1 MTNSSTDLLHGFDQR
16 EQITPNKLIE
26 TNNNMSD
33 RRRSRLTLP
42 AEYVSEKPV
51 FNRPKASTLQTKNL
65 QQVRAV
71 YGSNSL
77 VNAVMAESG
86 LSGNTTTNNQ
96 QLLRNNSS
104 TLAISNHSGSAIK
117 ATKAMTHRPSG
128 ARKNRLPIVSA
139 GAPKKFQKSAS
150 KKRIIVY

>member
-1 MTNSSTDLLHGFDQR
+1 MTNSSTDLLHAVDQR
-16 EQITPNKLIE
+16 EHTTPNKLIE

-104 TLAISNHSGSAIK
+104 TLAISNHSGSVIK
-117 ATKAMTHRPSG
+117 ASKAMTHRPTG
-128 ARKNRLPIVSA
+128 ARKNRLPVVSA
-139 GAPKKFQKSAS
+139 GSPKKF
-150 KKRIIVY
+150 